1 MGYKCSQVMVR
12 LGCICT
18 IRGCRQPLSE
28 TREVREKGVFRLGE
42 ILAAGVGWWTEY

>member
-12 LGCICT
+12 LGCICI

-28 TREVREKGVFRLGE
+28 TREIREKEVFRLGE
-42 ILAAGVGWWTEY
+42 ILAAWGGRWTAY